1 MAEITIENKVVSEL
15 KDSMGAVV
23 IVLVMA
29 AKEAIKTVV
38 ITEA

>member
-23 IVLVMA
+23 IVLVMS